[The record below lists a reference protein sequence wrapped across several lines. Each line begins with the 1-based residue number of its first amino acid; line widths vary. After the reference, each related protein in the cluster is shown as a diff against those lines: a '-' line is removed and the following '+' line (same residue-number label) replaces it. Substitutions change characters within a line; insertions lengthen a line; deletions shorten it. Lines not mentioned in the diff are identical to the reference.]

1 MRHISRDPE
10 DLVRATIGPE
20 HQYPDGL
27 MLFLGTMFVPTKD
40 RLGAGEGFTHV
51 EGDVVRVSSP
61 KLGALIN
68 EVTTSDKAPPW
79 KYGVRE
85 LMGSLAARG
94 LLGSQP
100 S

>member
-1 MRHISRDPE
+1 
-10 DLVRATIGPE
+10 VAAAIGKE

-27 MLFLGTMFVPTKD
+27 FLFLGTMFVPTKD
-40 RLGAGEGFTHV
+40 RLRPGEGFTHV

-79 KYGVRE
+79 TFGVRE
-85 LMGSLAARG
+85 LMTSLAARG
-94 LLGSQP
+94 LLGASP
-100 S
+100 